1 MEKKFKVAAVIA
13 EYNPFHRGHNYL
25 MSQTRLLGQVDYI
38 VVVMSG
44 DFVQRG
50 EPAVVDKYFRTRMA
64 LAGGAD
70 LVIELP
76 AAYATATA
84 EDFACGAVSI
94 LDTLGVVDM
103 VSFGTE
109 SMELD
114 GLETLARILV
124 EEPDEYRA
132 FLKEG
137 LRQGLNFPLAREQA
151 LCRYLQGLE
160 DRRESTRKAGKE
172 ASKESSREAS
182 KEGSRKAS
190 KESSREASKEGSREA
205 RMAEELHGQLTGS
218 NNILGLEYMK
228 ALMRRD
234 SSIKAMAVKRQG
246 AAYHETD
253 LSKDFPSATGIR
265 NFLKESG
272 TGQTSRLMAM
282 TGLGR
287 DLAEDLA
294 DRYGRGDRVDW
305 DDLMALLDY
314 QIIYS
319 DLTGYLGLDA
329 ELAGRIRHFHRA
341 GMSFGDLTRCLHA
354 RHRTDTALQRA
365 LLHLVLQIGDRRLP
379 LKQPGSL
386 FPYIRVLGF
395 KRKAGPL
402 LAAVRD
408 RCPVPLIQKYSDR
421 RLLDDEAL
429 YFYDIDMKCETL
441 YEQIAAGKSGRRAV
455 HVGER
460 QQVIV

>member
-64 LAGGAD
+64 LEGGAD

-76 AAYATATA
+76 AAYATASA

-94 LDTLGVVDM
+94 LDSLGVVDL

-109 SMELD
+109 SMD
-114 GLETLARILV
+114 FDDLEYLARILV
-124 EEPDEYRA
+124 EEPDGYRT

-137 LRQGLNFPLAREQA
+137 LRQGSSFPLAREQA
-151 LCRYLQGLE
+151 LCRYLKDLE
-160 DRRESTRKAGKE
+160 DSRRSSIAGSGES
-172 ASKESSREAS
+172 
-182 KEGSRKAS
+182 
-190 KESSREASKEGSREA
+190 
-205 RMAEELHGQLTGS
+205 RMADELHHQLTGP

-228 ALMRRD
+228 ALIGRS
-234 SSIKAMAVKRQG
+234 SSIKAMTVKRQG

-253 LSKDFPSATGIR
+253 LDKADLDKAFPSATGIR
-265 NFLKESG
+265 RFLKEARPDRVNR
-272 TGQTSRLMAM
+272 TGRTRQLMAM
-282 TGLGR
+282 TGL
-287 DLAEDLA
+287 DWELAEHLA
-294 DRYGRGDRVDW
+294 ERYDRGDRVDW
-305 DDLMALLDY
+305 DDLMAFLDY
-314 QIIYS
+314 QILYT

-329 ELAGRIRHFHRA
+329 ELAGRIRRLHRP
-341 GMSFGDLTRCLHA
+341 GMSFEDLIAHLHA
-354 RHRTDTALQRA
+354 RQRTDTALQRA

-379 LKQPGSL
+379 LNQPGSL

-395 KRKAGPL
+395 TRTAGPL

-408 RCPVPLIQKYSDR
+408 RCSVPLIQKYSDR
-421 RLLDDEAL
+421 RLLTDDEAV
-429 YFYDIDMKCETL
+429 YFYNIDMKCEAL